1 MAGLPEG
8 LLLHLRKQRLALPE
22 VRGLHQ
28 QEQQEVLG
36 VDRCLAGVPVPPV
49 EARQRLRHIRPGAQ
63 EAKLLRGVLKAGLRQ
78 ALPPQADCPEVED
91 LLENVVEAVAAEQ
104 PMQLQL
110 AQEVSVDFRAAE
122 AVAEVHRSQVEQQ
135 ERVRQ
140 EAVDRSS

>member
-91 LLENVVEAVAAEQ
+91 LLENVV
-104 PMQLQL
+104 L